1 METAMNTKE
10 TRNSIRE
17 LTLAELN
24 CVSGG
29 AKNSDN
35 PLVQVF
41 LKAFEDG
48 QKKAHAEVLELARSS
63 GGSLGS
69 TYGKF

>member
-1 METAMNTKE
+1 MNTNE
-10 TRNSIRE
+10 TRHSIRE

-24 CVSGG
+24 DVSGG

-35 PLVQVF
+35 PLVQIF
-41 LKAFEDG
+41 LKAFEDA

-69 TYGKF
+69 TCARF